1 MNNPIVKSYLERHE
15 IVLQKIVS
23 QADIPAPALR
33 EAIQYC
39 LFPGGKRLRPL
50 LVYLTGE
57 IVDANI
63 EVLDKIAAAIELAHC
78 YSLVQDDLPA
88 MDNDDYRRGRLTCHR
103 AFDEA
108 TAILVGDGM
117 QGLANEVLLS
127 QLPPLLSDRQVIDI
141 TYALLKSSGFSGM
154 ISGQSLDLTDLTNP
168 GITQA
173 HLQHIHHLKTGA
185 LFSACIHMAL
195 IAGKQYDI
203 STRMLCEYAS
213 VLGIAFQMQDDYH
226 DRYSSQDLS
235 GKNRSSDE
243 ANQKTT
249 FASLLNQQELLALI
263 HQHYNKALL
272 ALEPLGEKARNLAE
286 FTEDL
291 HQRTR

>member
-1 MNNPIVKSYLERHE
+1 MNNPIITSYLDRHE
-15 IVLQKIVS
+15 IVLQNIVN

-57 IVDANI
+57 IVDADI
-63 EVLDKIAAAIELAHC
+63 EALDKIAAAIELAHC
-78 YSLVQDDLPA
+78 YSLVQDDLPS

-103 AFDEA
+103 AFNEA
-108 TAILVGDGM
+108 TALLVSDGM
-117 QGLANEVLLS
+117 QGLANEILLS

-154 ISGQSLDLTDLTNP
+154 VSGQSLDLTDLTNP
-168 GITQA
+168 DITQA

-185 LFSACIHMAL
+185 LFSACINMAL
-195 IAGKQYDI
+195 IAGKQCDI
-203 STRMLCEYAS
+203 STKMLREYAS
-213 VLGIAFQMQDDYH
+213 VLGVAFQMQDDYH

-235 GKNRSSDE
+235 GKNRASDE

-249 FASLLNQQELLALI
+249 FASLLKQQELLALI
-263 HQHYNKALL
+263 HQYYNKAFL
-272 ALEPLGEKARNLAE
+272 ALEPLGEKARILAE
-286 FTEDL
+286 FTRDL
-291 HQRTR
+291 HQRTQ